1 MGLIAA
7 LNFPEGISKSK
18 NTAIMK
24 LLLLTALAAVALAEP
39 EADAHYGYGGYGGYY
54 GYGLYGYG
62 YGHQLGWPSYRAP
75 GFESTVWG
83 ARGKRSAE
91 PSAEPHGYGF
101 YGYHPYA
108 YGLYRPYAYGHHVAH
123 VAKPVVP
130 APALADLPAA
140 AAGVG
145 GHPGGATSYSHRS
158 PQGLRGKRSAEEAA
172 PAEDDKV
179 YGTGHNSY
187 VGQTIWGFP
196 KVKRSA
202 EEVEAVAEE
211 AAAPAAHVAVAHPF
225 YGYYGHQLG
234 WPSFRAPG
242 FSSTVWGARGKRSA
256 DAEPGYGY
264 GYGYYGY
271 PAYRGYYGHPYLGA
285 GVAGHPTGTSYSHRS
300 IQGLGK

>member
-39 EADAHYGYGGYGGYY
+39 EADAYYGYGGYY
-54 GYGLYGYG
+54 GHGLYGYG
-62 YGHQLGWPSYRAP
+62 YGHQLGWPTYSAP
-75 GFESTVWG
+75 GFTSTVWG

-108 YGLYRPYAYGHHVAH
+108 YGLYHPYAFRHHVAA
-123 VAKPVVP
+123 VA
-130 APALADLPAA
+130 APEGT
-140 AAGVG
+140 GVA
-145 GHPGGATSYSHRS
+145 GHPGGATSFVSRS

-211 AAAPAAHVAVAHPF
+211 APAAAAHVAVAHPF

-242 FSSTVWGARGKRSA
+242 FSSQCFGCRGKRSA
-256 DAEPGYGY
+256 EAEP

-271 PAYRGYYGHPYLGA
+271 PAYYRGYYGYPYGL

-300 IQGLGK
+300 PQGLGK